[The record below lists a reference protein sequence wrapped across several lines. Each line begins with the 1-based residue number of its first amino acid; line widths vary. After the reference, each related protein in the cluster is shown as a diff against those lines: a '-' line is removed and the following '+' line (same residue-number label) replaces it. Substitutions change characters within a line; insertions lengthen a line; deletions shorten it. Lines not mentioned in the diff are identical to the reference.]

1 MELRIERLRPIFDLL
16 AIALAKRRVQS
27 THSGRNL
34 VARLLIENIGFV
46 AEKFLCMTQQE
57 LAVLNVSGGEH
68 AAESYSINPICKSQ
82 STPPAPL
89 LLSASGATIQ
99 TVAAFGLLP
108 LEHREGPMGLAL
120 IVN

>member
-46 AEKFLCMTQQE
+46 AQEFLCMTQQE

-82 STPPAPL
+82 STPPARAAFHLCCHRSVCPL
-89 LLSASGATIQ
+89 LSVLVACRAS
-99 TVAAFGLLP
+99 
-108 LEHREGPMGLAL
+108 
-120 IVN
+120 